1 MRKLLFILIFL
12 PQVINAQK
20 LIVLASLSKNFTA
33 YRTNSLF
40 VINDSIYYY
49 LSKTQPGFNL
59 NIPLPAIAYEFK
71 NQNRISITPQLFREE
86 VNFLDSSEYRQYR
99 DGISYLDGEG
109 SNKIITKFRR
119 LDLNYEYN
127 VFKQS
132 QKSFSIFGGLSY
144 SWRGRRYKMSYNNSK
159 YELKENDKRNEL
171 LEMFKRSGNY
181 ISFNAGIAYKYKR
194 LQVLF
199 GGGSSILTFK
209 NEEKIITKQVFMQI
223 GLKYDVFK
231 KTYFNNQLKNN
242 YALNTEM
249 NVKKSFDLSFNI
261 RYDIINLLKQ
271 TGEQSYFYNGAGPDK
286 NNYYAFVFKQKP
298 IIKTS
303 PDFALQAKW
312 LLKNKPIGLRAAVG
326 SQTLKFNY
334 TKAVYT
340 ISNNKISQEDEKDF
354 FIKTYFTLGAEKQI
368 RLKDEINLFYA
379 ADVGI
384 NNFFTADFG
393 GLIENLSTRVE
404 DDSDLKKF
412 TPMADVQFGCLYK
425 RFNLHFM
432 YTIIP
437 NKISN
442 SGEYILKNYQQIKIG
457 LAYSILERRR
467 ND

>member
-1 MRKLLFILIFL
+1 MI
-12 PQVINAQK
+12 
-20 LIVLASLSKNFTA
+20 
-33 YRTNSLF
+33 Y
-40 VINDSIYYY
+40 NDQ
-49 LSKTQPGFNL
+49 T
-59 NIPLPAIAYEFK
+59 
-71 NQNRISITPQLFREE
+71 
-86 VNFLDSSEYRQYR
+86 D
-99 DGISYLDGEG
+99 
-109 SNKIITKFRR
+109 
-119 LDLNYEYN
+119 
-127 VFKQS
+127 
-132 QKSFSIFGGLSY
+132 
-144 SWRGRRYKMSYNNSK
+144 
-159 YELKENDKRNEL
+159 ELKEGEKRTEL
-171 LEMFKRSGNY
+171 LKMYKRSGSY
-181 ISFNAGIAYKYKR
+181 VSFNAGITYKYKR
-194 LQVLF
+194 LQLLF
-199 GGGSSILTFK
+199 GGGSSIIKIK
-209 NEEKIITKQVFMQI
+209 NETKIITKQVFMQI

-312 LLKNKPIGLRAAVG
+312 LLKNKPIGLRAALG

-354 FIKTYFTLGAEKQI
+354 FIKSYFTLGAEKQI
-368 RLKDEINLFYA
+368 RLKDEINLFYG